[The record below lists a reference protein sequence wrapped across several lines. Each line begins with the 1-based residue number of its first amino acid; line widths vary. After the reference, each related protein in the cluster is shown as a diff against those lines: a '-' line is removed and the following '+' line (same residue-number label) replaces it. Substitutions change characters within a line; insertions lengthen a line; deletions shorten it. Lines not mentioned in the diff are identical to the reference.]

1 MFTWRHRGTSLHRVT
16 RNATRTRQLLL
27 DVARHRF
34 ARHGYANTTVR
45 DIADGAGVNVAL
57 INRYFTS
64 KEGLFEACLLT
75 AITDLKRD
83 TDGIALPDVAT
94 SIAHRLAAPTDDPA
108 LLDALLLLVRG
119 SGDERIDAM
128 RRAVLQTMS
137 ERLAAASGLPGQEGV
152 LRAQILLAASLG
164 VALLRAT
171 VGLQPLATATE
182 AQMRGPLTDVV
193 EALTS

>member
-1 MFTWRHRGTSLHRVT
+1 VT
-16 RNATRTRQLLL
+16 RNAAHTRQLLL
-27 DVARHRF
+27 DEARHRF

-64 KEGLFEACLLT
+64 KEGLFAACLKA

-83 TDGIALPDVAT
+83 TDGVPLPDVAA
-94 SIAHRLAAPTDDPA
+94 SIAYRLTSSADDPA

-119 SGDERIDAM
+119 SGDERIDAL
-128 RRAVLQTMS
+128 RRTVLRAMS
-137 ERLAAASGLPGQEGV
+137 ERLAVVSGLPGEDGV

-164 VALLRAT
+164 IALLRAS
-171 VGLQPLATATE
+171 VGLQPLAAATE
-182 AQMRGPLTDVV
+182 EQMRGPLTELV
-193 EALTS
+193 EALTGAPG